1 MVESYEHLALKVLHR
16 WSEMTS
22 GACKLVPEHI
32 ETRAL
37 YLKDKPGIDQVMCVV
52 RGLCNLNALYRMHK
66 LKVIVIVVHFIFLR
80 AICRCGWT
88 FFQWICLILALLW
101 TFPLANLKGKLKIH
115 KTISLGCA
123 VKLVVVCP
131 IICFCFFIKV

>member
-52 RGLCNLNALYRMHK
+52 RGLCNLNVLYRMHK
-66 LKVIVIVVHFIFLR
+66 V
-80 AICRCGWT
+80 T
-88 FFQWICLILALLW
+88 
-101 TFPLANLKGKLKIH
+101 
-115 KTISLGCA
+115 
-123 VKLVVVCP
+123 
-131 IICFCFFIKV
+131 